1 MWRHSWLGFPALKST
16 SEVNEII
23 LHELP
28 SRRKFILHWNVA
40 EDGEN
45 AFLYNTFCALH
56 FSSLLN
62 FFTQTIWTPLWEI
75 KCKTIYFCCSH
86 FPTWLTRTLPS
97 WKTNFQTREVG
108 ASKEHLNAASETPY
122 LFLISNICHV
132 LLFHHVHLQLVQL
145 LLLQR
150 FLWRCFTI
158 RAFNSLNKERL
169 WLWGS

>member
-108 ASKEHLNAASETPY
+108 ASKEHQHAASETIP
-122 LFLISNICHV
+122 V
-132 LLFHHVHLQLVQL
+132 LDFKHLP
-145 LLLQR
+145 
-150 FLWRCFTI
+150 CFTVSSCSPS
-158 RAFNSLNKERL
+158 A
-169 WLWGS
+169 GSGFMFSDCCGKRNVSCDAASK